1 MTDAPPPRPLE
12 YQPYVELTA
21 RATQPRAG
29 GGPAMRRAGLV
40 IGEWSLE
47 GAAWTDLHMH
57 DEITVL
63 LEGSL
68 TVSTG
73 EECVTLRPG
82 DRVAVPAG
90 HRARYEASRYARM
103 LYIYGPSDDGHA
115 TIDGRYEA
123 LPGIPGSD

>member
-1 MTDAPPPRPLE
+1 MTDAPQPDRAGPLE
-12 YQPYVELTA
+12 YQPSAGLTA
-21 RATQPRAG
+21 HASQPG
-29 GGPAMRRAGLV
+29 MSGGPAMSRAGLV

-47 GAAWTDLHMH
+47 RAAWTDLHLH

-73 EECVTLRPG
+73 GQSVTLRPG

-103 LYIYGPSDDGHA
+103 IFVYGPSGDGHA

-123 LPGIPGSD
+123 LEAE

>member
-1 MTDAPPPRPLE
+1 MTDAPPSRSLE
-12 YQPYVELTA
+12 YQPYTGLTA
-21 RATQPRAG
+21 HASQPRSA

-47 GAAWTDLHMH
+47 RAAWTDLHHH

-63 LEGSL
+63 IEGSL

-73 EECVTLRPG
+73 EESVTLRPG

-103 LYIYGPSDDGHA
+103 LYIYGPSGDGHA
-115 TIDGRYEA
+115 TIDGCYEA
-123 LPGIPGSD
+123 LGPGSD

>member
-1 MTDAPPPRPLE
+1 MTDAPSAGSLE
-12 YQPYVELTA
+12 YQPYTELTA
-21 RATQPRAG
+21 HASQRMAG
-29 GGPAMRRAGLV
+29 AGPAMRRAGLV

-47 GAAWTDLHMH
+47 RAAWTDLHHH

-73 EECVTLRPG
+73 GERVTLRPG

-103 LYIYGPSDDGHA
+103 LYIYGPSGDGHA

-123 LPGIPGSD
+123 LGTD